1 MLRVLFN
8 SEAFKNARFA
18 RIKGPIETVIG
29 TLRLV
34 GDWTAPKPGFEFIF
48 DEMKFMGQE
57 IFNPP
62 SVEGWH
68 TGKEWIDGGT
78 LVHRINFTSD
88 FVSDTS
94 FPGVKGIVERLAE
107 DGPKIGPDR
116 FVDGCLQLLGHYEL
130 ADETRQMLVRHAEN
144 SDGRTDSESF
154 PDQVGEML
162 QMIVAT
168 KEYLYA

>member
-1 MLRVLFN
+1 M
-8 SEAFKNARFA
+8 
-18 RIKGPIETVIG
+18 
-29 TLRLV
+29 
-34 GDWTAPKPGFEFIF
+34 
-48 DEMKFMGQE
+48 
-57 IFNPP
+57 
-62 SVEGWH
+62 
-68 TGKEWIDGGT
+68 
-78 LVHRINFTSD
+78 
-88 FVSDTS
+88 
-94 FPGVKGIVERLAE
+94 KGIVERLAE
-107 DGPKIGPDR
+107 DGPKIDPDR